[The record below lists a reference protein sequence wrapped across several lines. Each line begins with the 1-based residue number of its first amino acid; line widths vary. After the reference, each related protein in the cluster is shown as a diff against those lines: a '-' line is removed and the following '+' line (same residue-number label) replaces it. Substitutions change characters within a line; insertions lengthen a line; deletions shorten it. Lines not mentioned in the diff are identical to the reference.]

1 MHCAPEVVAASAL
14 VEDGWIPVN
23 PATFATKFPNV
34 YAVGDVT
41 SAPVP
46 RAGGIAEGE
55 AATVAKVLIAKLT
68 EDREPLPYDG
78 VAGCYVE
85 LGNDPWVGS
94 MSTSRRTTPGRGS
107 PPRVPSCLKRRKR
120 KVAKPSVVRPNSPE
134 RLGGSVS
141 WVLIGATVE
150 ALVVPG
156 TPVRLGSPRLGLIRS
171 RCARRGP
178 GLKS

>member
-1 MHCAPEVVAASAL
+1 MSTTGASSPTTSSSGIPVHCAPEVVAASEL

-34 YAVGDVT
+34 YAIGDVT

-68 EDREPLPYDG
+68 EDKEPLPYDG

-85 LGNDPWVGS
+85 LGNDLVGRIDVNFLS
-94 MSTSRRTTPGRGS
+94 YDTP
-107 PPRVPSCLKRRKR
+107 
-120 KVAKPSVVRPNSPE
+120 VAKFTAPSAELSEEKHEWESTRVRRWFGTNS
-134 RLGGSVS
+134 S
-141 WVLIGATVE
+141 
-150 ALVVPG
+150 
-156 TPVRLGSPRLGLIRS
+156 
-171 RCARRGP
+171 
-178 GLKS
+178 